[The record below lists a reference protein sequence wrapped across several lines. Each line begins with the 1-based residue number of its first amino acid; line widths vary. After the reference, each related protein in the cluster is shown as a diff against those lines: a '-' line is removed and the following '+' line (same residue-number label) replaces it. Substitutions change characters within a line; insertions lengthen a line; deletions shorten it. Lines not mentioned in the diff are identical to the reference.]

1 MVDPKYLTSSGRIRQ
16 SAPPY
21 IKLQYFI
28 DSANIVHKNK
38 YDYSKQVYTRAID
51 KLEIICREHG
61 SFLQSPNN
69 HVSKKQG
76 CPKCAHPSYK
86 KTTDQFVQEAGQLDY
101 DYDYSE
107 VSYIDKDTKVSIICK
122 EHGRFL
128 MRPDAHISQKQGCP
142 KCQGKDFTMVYLLK
156 CSSTGLVKIGIT
168 NNLQKR
174 LNTIG
179 GDFTTLGAFKVKN
192 PLQTEKLLHKG
203 YQQYRVFNSLV
214 RSGGT
219 EFFQLSQSQI
229 LDIKQY
235 LLKGVI
241 CA

>member
-1 MVDPKYLTSSGRIRQ
+1 MIDPKYLTKSGRIRQ
-16 SAPPY
+16 NAPPQV
-21 IKLQYFI
+21 KLEYFM
-28 DSANIVHKNK
+28 DSAARVHKNK
-38 YDYSKQVYTRAID
+38 YDYSNQVYTRAID
-51 KLEIICREHG
+51 KLEIICPEHG
-61 SFLQSPNN
+61 SFWQNPNN

-86 KTTDQFVQEAGQLDY
+86 KTTEQFVQEAKQLDY
-101 DYDYSE
+101 AYDYSE
-107 VSYIDKDTKVSIICK
+107 VAYVDKDTKVSIICR

-156 CSSTGLVKIGIT
+156 CSNTDLVKIGIT

-179 GDFTTLGAFKVKN
+179 GVLTVLGAFKVKN
-192 PLQTEKLLHKG
+192 PSQIEKSLHKE
-203 YQQYRVFNSLV
+203 YLPYRVFNSSV

-219 EFFQLSQSQI
+219 EFFELSQSQI

-235 LLKGVI
+235 LLKEVI